1 MTPER
6 RADTGRAQAHQI
18 ERTGV
23 SKKDAADAAGT
34 NEQDTTDQ
42 HVGKG
47 HPTPSRKQAQAA
59 NARPIV
65 GSKDKTLQKEQ
76 RRQQASSRERARI
89 GMMEGDERYL
99 TARDRGPQR
108 RYVRDYV
115 DSRWNIGEMLIPMML
130 VVLVMTFVP
139 GVMQVVSLIVIWAFV
154 ALAVLDAFFLGAKLK
169 RLLGEK
175 FGEDRV
181 QPGFRWYAA
190 MRAFQF
196 RPLRMPKPQVKRG
209 NRPS

>member
-1 MTPER
+1 M
-6 RADTGRAQAHQI
+6 
-18 ERTGV
+18 

-34 NEQDTTDQ
+34 NEQDAAAAQ
-42 HVGKG
+42 AGKG
-47 HPTPSRKQAQAA
+47 RPTPSRKQAQAA

-76 RRQQASSRERARI
+76 RRQQADARERARL

-99 TARDRGPQR
+99 TVRDRGPQR
-108 RYVRDYV
+108 RFVRDYV
-115 DSRWNIGEMLIPMML
+115 DARWNIGEMLIPMML
-130 VVLVMTFVP
+130 VVLVMTFIP
-139 GVMQVVSLIVIWAFV
+139 GIVQVISLVVIWAFV
-154 ALAVLDAFFLGAKLK
+154 ALAVLDAVFLGMRLK
-169 RLLGEK
+169 RILGEK

-209 NRPS
+209 QRPE